1 MNNKGQTLVLF
12 VFLIPIV
19 LIIFIFIISYGT
31 ISYEENKIKNN
42 INYSIK
48 YSLELKKKN
57 KVVEDANLTN
67 NDLKSRIEYIINKN
81 ISDYNFLNVFV
92 NDDFIKVEISKNI
105 KSNNENINSFNY
117 CAKGYILDDKV
128 KIGEC

>member
-57 KVVEDANLTN
+57 KVVEDENLTN